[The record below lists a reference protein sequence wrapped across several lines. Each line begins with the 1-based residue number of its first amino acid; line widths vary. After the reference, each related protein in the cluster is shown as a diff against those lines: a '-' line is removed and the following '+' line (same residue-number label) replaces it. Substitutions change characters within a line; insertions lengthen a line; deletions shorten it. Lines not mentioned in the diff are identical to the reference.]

1 MQQIASIEKNQNQ
14 ANRKRPRHV
23 DQARGQWK
31 AAVVLL
37 GHRKRHKVAGER
49 PGPASAKH
57 QNAAC
62 QQSTILARWD
72 PEALS
77 WTPGASCRKIKSA
90 DMTALKNE
98 DLAPPAAYPR
108 EDVRRMLNVSER
120 QLRSW
125 EKQGFVQ
132 AAEAFSF
139 SDLLALKTLKKL
151 REFEIAP
158 RQIQLAIASLRKR
171 LTDIDHPLAQLRITA
186 EGRRIAVHVS
196 GQRME
201 PISGQLLFDFD
212 AKEIEKLRA
221 FPTASSVAAAATDAS
236 HAQESEFWFQRGL
249 SLEEA
254 GAPVGEAVA
263 AYRKAI
269 ELNPQAPGALVNL
282 GTIAFRMRKMKEA
295 EEFYT
300 RAMEADPH
308 YPLAHF
314 NLGNLHDDQGRVQDA
329 HKYYLSA
336 IHLNPRYADAYFN
349 LALLCERNNE
359 VLQAIAHWQTY
370 LKLDSTSSWA
380 RAARKQLDRLKRT
393 VRAK

>member
-1 MQQIASIEKNQNQ
+1 MM
-14 ANRKRPRHV
+14 
-23 DQARGQWK
+23 
-31 AAVVLL
+31 
-37 GHRKRHKVAGER
+37 
-49 PGPASAKH
+49 
-57 QNAAC
+57 
-62 QQSTILARWD
+62 
-72 PEALS
+72 ALQ
-77 WTPGASCRKIKSA
+77 K
-90 DMTALKNE
+90 E
-98 DLAPPAAYPR
+98 EEAPPASYPR
-108 EDVRRMLNVSER
+108 EDVRRMLSVSER

-132 AAEAFSF
+132 PSENFGFA
-139 SDLLALKTLKKL
+139 DLLALKTLKKL
-151 REFEIAP
+151 RQFDIAP

-201 PISGQLLFDFD
+201 PISGQLLLDFD
-212 AKEIEKLRA
+212 AKEIEKLRS
-221 FPTASSVAAAATDAS
+221 FPVASKLDSKTAAADAAKDS
-236 HAQESEFWFQRGL
+236 AQAQESEFWFQRGL

-254 GAPVGEAVA
+254 GAPVGEAVT

-282 GTIAFRMRKMKEA
+282 GTIAFRMRRLKEA
-295 EEFYT
+295 EAFYS
-300 RAMEADPH
+300 RAMEADPN

-314 NLGNLHDDQGRVQDA
+314 NLGNLHDEQGRVEEA
-329 HKYYLSA
+329 RRYYLSA
-336 IHLNPRYADAYFN
+336 IRLNPRYADSYFN

-359 VLQAIAHWQTY
+359 ILQAIGHWQAY

-393 VRAK
+393 IRSK